1 MRPKVAITLGA
12 RTKPE
17 VVERYVRYMNDSG
30 ADAVVVM
37 PGEEIPWA
45 EIDGLVL
52 GGGADVDPAVY
63 GQERHEKTEVEPER
77 DALEL
82 PAARKAIDEK
92 LPVLGI
98 CRGFQLLNVV
108 LGGSLVQHL
117 DGHERDA
124 EGRAGQH
131 QARVEPGSRLHE
143 VLGKP
148 DVLVNSSHH
157 QAVRSENLAPWLKA
171 SATTEDGLI
180 EAFEADGILAVQW
193 HPERVD
199 ECAPAC
205 RELARAFVAAA
216 HYARTRKQPALA

>member
-12 RTKPE
+12 RTRPD
-17 VVERYVRYMNDSG
+17 VVEQYVQYMHDSG
-30 ADAVVVM
+30 ADTLVVM
-37 PGEEIPWA
+37 PGNEIPWA
-45 EIDGLVL
+45 QIDGLVL

-63 GQERHEKTEVEPER
+63 GQRPHPRTEVEPDR

-82 PAARKAIDEK
+82 PAARHAMDNHI
-92 LPVLGI
+92 PTLGI

-117 DGHERDA
+117 DGHGRDPG
-124 EGRAGQH
+124 GRSGQH
-131 QARVEPGSRLHE
+131 RARVEPGSRLHE

-157 QAVRSENLAPWLKA
+157 QAVRVENLAPGLKPC
-171 SATTEDGLI
+171 ATTEDGLI

-199 ECAPAC
+199 ELDPEN
-205 RELARAFVAAA
+205 RHIGQAFVASLR
-216 HYARTRKQPALA
+216 ARARASV

>member
-17 VVERYVRYMNDSG
+17 VVERYVRYMTDSG

-37 PGEEIPWA
+37 PGQEIPWA

-63 GQERHEKTEVEPER
+63 GQEAHPKTEVEPER

-82 PAARKAIDEK
+82 PAARHAIDNNI
-92 LPVLGI
+92 PALGI

-117 DGHERDA
+117 EGHGRNA
-124 EGRAGQH
+124 EGRSGQH
-131 QARVEPGSRLHE
+131 EAAVAENSRLAGI
-143 VLGKP
+143 LGKSRIG
-148 DVLVNSSHH
+148 VNSSHH
-157 QAVRSENLAPWLKA
+157 QAVRLEDLAPGLTP

-180 EAFEADGILAVQW
+180 EAFEADGVLAVQW

-199 ECAPAC
+199 ELDPEN
-205 RELARAFVAAA
+205 RRIGQAFVASLRARAA
-216 HYARTRKQPALA
+216 V

>member
-1 MRPKVAITLGA
+1 MRPKVAITLGD

-37 PGEEIPWA
+37 PGQDIPWG

-63 GQERHEKTEVEPER
+63 GQARHEKTEVEPER

-92 LPVLGI
+92 LPMLGI

-108 LGGSLVQHL
+108 LGGTLVQHL
-117 DGHERDA
+117 DGHGRDP
-124 EGRAGQH
+124 EGRSGQH
-131 QARVEPGSRLHE
+131 EAAVAEGSRLASI
-143 VLGKP
+143 LGKSS
-148 DVLVNSSHH
+148 VRVNSSHH
-157 QAVRSENLAPWLKA
+157 QAVRAENLAPGLKA
-171 SATTEDGLI
+171 S
-180 EAFEADGILAVQW
+180 
-193 HPERVD
+193 
-199 ECAPAC
+199 
-205 RELARAFVAAA
+205 
-216 HYARTRKQPALA
+216 